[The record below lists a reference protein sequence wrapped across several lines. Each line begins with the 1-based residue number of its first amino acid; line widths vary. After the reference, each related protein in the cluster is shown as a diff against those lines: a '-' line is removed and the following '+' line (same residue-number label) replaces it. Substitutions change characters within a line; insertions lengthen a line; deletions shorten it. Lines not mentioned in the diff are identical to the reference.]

1 MNDQPKRKKRPRI
14 KYNPNRNGL
23 KKFKEEYYSGRD
35 ESRRAT
41 DKGGEGS
48 ILLNTTLKMT

>member
-1 MNDQPKRKKRPRI
+1 MNENPKRKKRPRI

-35 ESRRAT
+35 ESRRAV
-41 DKGGEGS
+41 DQGS
-48 ILLNTTLKMT
+48 